1 MKLRGRH
8 QRKSIQQYANSLM
21 ISASRGSM
29 MNQDVKLQGTYRT
42 LYKLSTKSPFV
53 RVGVYN
59 KYIHKGVQMSV
70 LHHEALLESCFDQ
83 AWEDFR
89 VHNELSVEQMN
100 EIESHEGVQI
110 ALRRSAERM
119 FEDLCE

>member
-1 MKLRGRH
+1 
-8 QRKSIQQYANSLM
+8 M
-21 ISASRGSM
+21 ISASHGSM

-119 FEDLCE
+119 MEDMA